1 MSRSLQA
8 RSEFIPENPALYLPT
23 TEYYSITTW
32 EPTRV
37 TAKQEHGCSTSLMS
51 IEIETQSV
59 TISTDKS
66 RCGGP
71 KGSFPSFWRLVDDG
85 NSVVWKIHQDKVNKA
100 RQLVYEPA
108 RRLVAPVADYTP
120 ARHGLYCCTP

>member
-1 MSRSLQA
+1 
-8 RSEFIPENPALYLPT
+8 
-23 TEYYSITTW
+23 
-32 EPTRV
+32 
-37 TAKQEHGCSTSLMS
+37 MS

-71 KGSFPSFWRLVDDG
+71 KGTFPSFWRLVDDG
-85 NSVVWKIHQDKVNKA
+85 TSVVWKIHQDKVNKA

-108 RRLVAPVADYTP
+108 RRLVHLSQITRLRGTGFIVALRDRVLISLSP
-120 ARHGLYCCTP
+120 